1 MFYRCVSN
9 QVTYTVRL
17 PPKDDLMFPYISREL
32 IEELDKRF
40 PDRSP
45 AYDETHTALMW
56 RGGQRSVVEMIKQLH
71 EDQLSSDL
79 GE

>member
-17 PPKDDLMFPYISREL
+17 PPKDDLMFPYISKEL
-32 IEELDKRF
+32 VEELDKRF

-45 AYDETHTALMW
+45 AYNEAHTTLMW

>member
-1 MFYRCVSN
+1 MQLGREHL
-9 QVTYTVRL
+9 VRL
-17 PPKDDLMFPYISREL
+17 PPKDDLMFPYISKEL
-32 IEELDKRF
+32 VEELDKRF

-45 AYDETHTALMW
+45 TYDETHTALMW